1 MSLPIVFRKCISPV
15 NKFDKD
21 FDSGSLSVSVD
32 LKESTDIFKPTFVIL
47 TSDNLW
53 EYNYIDAIESFGRKY
68 FVTNIRSIYNN
79 RYEVDAKTDVLST
92 WASRIR
98 SNTAVI
104 RRQQNLFNLYL
115 DDPDFHVLNYEKI
128 QTLQFPTSNGFMKSL
143 QYVLVTNG
151 AGSNSESKDSSQLEK
166 EGEDDERG
174 LKSDNIS

>member
-1 MSLPIVFRKCISPV
+1 MSLPMVFRKCISPV

-32 LKESTDIFKPTFVIL
+32 LKESTNIFKPTFVIL

-53 EYNYIDAIESFGRKY
+53 EYNYIDAIDSFGRYY
-68 FVTNIRSIYNN
+68 FITDIRSIYNN

-98 SNTAVI
+98 SNNAVI
-104 RRQQNLFNLYL
+104 KRQQNLYNLYL

-151 AGSNSESKDSSQLEK
+151 AGSNSESREENSNQLEK
-166 EGEDDERG
+166 DGDVDES
-174 LKSDNIS
+174 K